1 MYISPVACEINS
13 SVYESINSDAI
24 MRPISGMN
32 VTVTENILSMNVI
45 MSIRI
50 VYDRYLSH
58 PIFVILFIRLFILNA
73 SNRSPVSASLARA
86 ISSSSMLNM

>member
-13 SVYESINSDAI
+13 SVYESMISDAI
-24 MRPISGMN
+24 TRPISGIN
-32 VTVTENILSMNVI
+32 VTVTEIMPSMNVI

-58 PIFVILFIRLFILNA
+58 PIFVIFFIILFILNA

-86 ISSSSMLNM
+86 ISRSSMLNM